1 MNSRNAWPDQMK
13 QLESG
18 GRPWNGRAADGA
30 GLDEG
35 GIMASFS
42 SELRDRRER
51 RDSSRDRRG
60 AASSET
66 QGAA

>member
-1 MNSRNAWPDQMK
+1 MNSHNAWPDQMK
-13 QLESG
+13 QPHS
-18 GRPWNGRAADGA
+18 RRRCWNSRAADGA
-30 GLDEG
+30 RLDEG

-42 SELRDRRER
+42 SELRDCRER

-66 QGAA
+66 PDAA

>member
-1 MNSRNAWPDQMK
+1 MNSHNAWPDQMK
-13 QLESG
+13 QPHSR
-18 GRPWNGRAADGA
+18 GRCRNSRAADGA
-30 GLDEG
+30 RLDEG
-35 GIMASFS
+35 GIMAPFS

>member
-13 QLESG
+13 QPESG

-42 SELRDRRER
+42 SELRECRER